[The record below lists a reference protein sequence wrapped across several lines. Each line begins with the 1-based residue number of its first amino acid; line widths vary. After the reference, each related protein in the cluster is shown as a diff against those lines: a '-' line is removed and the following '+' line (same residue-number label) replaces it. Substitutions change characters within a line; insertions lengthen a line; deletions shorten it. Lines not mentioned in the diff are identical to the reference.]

1 VQLKSG
7 GYLVIDATE
16 ALVAID
22 VNSGRATREQAL
34 EETVS
39 KVNLEA
45 AGEIPRQLRLRD
57 LGGLVVIDF
66 IDMRE
71 GRHIREVEKHLRE
84 ELRKD
89 KAKTTV
95 GRISRFGLLELSR
108 QHLGLNVHLG
118 SYADCPHCQGIGM
131 VRSTEAS
138 AIYHLRKIWLA
149 LAKKD
154 IAVVKGTLPLDVANY
169 LLNQKRQ
176 DLIHLEETYQ
186 TSIQIEGSTGI
197 LPQEANFEFI
207 PHETTPSSQTA
218 ITGKV

>member
-1 VQLKSG
+1 
-7 GYLVIDATE
+7 
-16 ALVAID
+16 
-22 VNSGRATREQAL
+22 
-34 EETVS
+34 
-39 KVNLEA
+39 
-45 AGEIPRQLRLRD
+45 
-57 LGGLVVIDF
+57 
-66 IDMRE
+66 
-71 GRHIREVEKHLRE
+71 
-84 ELRKD
+84 
-89 KAKTTV
+89 
-95 GRISRFGLLELSR
+95 
-108 QHLGLNVHLG
+108 
-118 SYADCPHCQGIGM
+118 M